1 VFHGESVG
9 RAPDGEQWDRGD
21 RGEAVRGIAI
31 EECLQKAG
39 VAGLVGRTRDDDD
52 IGSGHARE
60 QIIDLGGGE
69 DVSHRIGPVTSGLLR
84 GIEDGWFTSLIAD
97 SAFTYQTALEKGD
110 KQVVGVNTH
119 TSTVS
124 GELEILRVSHEVE
137 LEQRA
142 VLAARRAARDDVVVR
157 RTLAD
162 LRGRS
167 IDAAAQ
173 GNPIDLLIRYALR
186 EAKLTPDDVT
196 LSYKVRSPSDVPY
209 LFRERQVELAGVSE
223 PTATFIARRGLATK
237 WIGYSDVV
245 PWYQDIFL
253 AASDDFVR
261 RRPDEVKALVRACLR
276 ATNAF
281 DASRGAWSP
290 AGLATAA
297 KWTKLDKE
305 DLKATGHL
313 PYWSLTGK
321 VDADALARVQDF
333 WAERR
338 LVRDPADIRVLAG
351 QQAV

>member
-1 VFHGESVG
+1 MMDRRGFVTYGLGLAGSLALSACASRKG
-9 RAPDGEQWDRGD
+9 PSRRGD
-21 RGEAVRGIAI
+21 PIVLLLNPIQMAYLPIFYAFDNGYFADEGLNVEFKLYTGSANAQLPLLARGDVDVGGVIAAPALFNQAAAGFGIRLLCALTEPRANYLDGVSVMVRQDIW
-31 EECLQKAG
+31 EQ
-39 VAGLVGRTRDDDD
+39 GRM
-52 IGSGHARE
+52 
-60 QIIDLGGGE
+60 
-69 DVSHRIGPVTSGLLR
+69 
-84 GIEDGWFTSLIAD
+84 
-97 SAFTYQTALEKGD
+97 
-110 KQVVGVNTH
+110 
-119 TSTVS
+119 
-124 GELEILRVSHEVE
+124 
-137 LEQRA
+137 
-142 VLAARRAARDDVVVR
+142 

-253 AASDDFVR
+253 AASDEFVR
-261 RRPDEVKALVRACLR
+261 SRPDEVKALVRACLR

-290 AGLATAA
+290 AALATAA

-321 VDADALARVQDF
+321 VDAGALARVQDF

-338 LVRDPADIRVLAG
+338 LVRDPADIRLLAG